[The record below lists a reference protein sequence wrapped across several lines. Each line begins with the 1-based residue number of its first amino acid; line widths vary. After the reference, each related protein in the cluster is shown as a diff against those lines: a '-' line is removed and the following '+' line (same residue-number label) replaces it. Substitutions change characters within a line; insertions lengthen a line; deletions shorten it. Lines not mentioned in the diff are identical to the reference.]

1 MTATVNHPAP
11 AFTAPAVMPDGST
24 GEVSLEDYNGQTV
37 VLFFYPKDFT
47 FVCPSE
53 LIAFDHR
60 LGEFE
65 KRGAQVLGVSI
76 DDAES
81 HGKWRDTAIE
91 EGGIG
96 PVGYPLLCDE
106 DRSMTNAYGLLH
118 EDTTFALRGTFLI
131 DGEGVVQSATVNNLP
146 LGRDVDETLRM
157 LDSMAHAASGAG
169 VCPAGWNPSKPDM
182 QPTAEGVA
190 EYLAENA
197 DVL

>member
-1 MTATVNHPAP
+1 
-11 AFTAPAVMPDGST
+11 
-24 GEVSLEDYNGQTV
+24 
-37 VLFFYPKDFT
+37 
-47 FVCPSE
+47 
-53 LIAFDHR
+53 
-60 LGEFE
+60 
-65 KRGAQVLGVSI
+65 
-76 DDAES
+76 
-81 HGKWRDTAIE
+81 
-91 EGGIG
+91 
-96 PVGYPLLCDE
+96 
-106 DRSMTNAYGLLH
+106 MTNAYGLLH